1 MNIPQET
8 HIGQLIKQTMQK
20 QGRKNEWLAEQIG
33 VQASAISKI
42 YQKKSLN
49 TEQLVR
55 ISQAL
60 GVDFFKMYS
69 SFIEGKKKRNKGF
82 YI

>member
-1 MNIPQET
+1 METPQET
-8 HIGQLIKQTMQK
+8 HIGQLIRQIMQK

-33 VQASAISKI
+33 VQSSAISKI

-60 GVDFFKMYS
+60 GVDFFKIYS
-69 SFIEGKKKRNKGF
+69 SYIEGKKKQGF
-82 YI
+82 NL